1 MLFSG
6 KGKHRRPS
14 KATRVIA
21 VAGVTGAA
29 VAAPLMAAGNASAA
43 TASEWDAVAQC
54 ESGGNWSI
62 NTGNGYYGGLQF
74 SASTWAAYGGTQYA
88 STADQASK
96 SQQIQIAEKVLAG
109 QGKGAWPVCGTGL
122 SGAAYA
128 GGGSQDSG
136 SGSSES
142 SQSQSSGSTAE
153 RSTEQKASR
162 SSERPAAEQK
172 TEQAPE
178 EDRHHPDRQEGREGR
193 RRVQG
198 RQGRHPQLDRR
209 GARRQGRLGEAVQ
222 AERRHRRRGRPDLP
236 GPAAAP
242 EVSGGSRDSRPG
254 ACSPVRTGA
263 GFFTSGVRRGPPP
276 VPSRFPETSLFRSE
290 TIYSR
295 FCPAGG
301 RSAGRS
307 PGAG

>member
-21 VAGVTGAA
+21 VAGVAGAA

-96 SQQIQIAEKVLAG
+96 AQQIQIAEKVLAG

-122 SGAAYA
+122 SGAAYT

-136 SGSSES
+136 SGSSQS
-142 SQSQSSGSTAE
+142 GQSQSSGSTAE
-153 RSTEQKASR
+153 RSTGQKASR
-162 SSERPAAEQK
+162 SSERPAPQQKSEPKAEKK
-172 TEQAPE
+172 TVTTPTGKKVEKG
-178 EDRHHPDRQEGREGR
+178 D
-193 RRVQG
+193 
-198 RQGRHPQLDRR
+198 
-209 GARRQGRLGEAVQ
+209 GEYEVVKGDTLSSIADEHDVKGGW
-222 AERRHRRRGRPDLP
+222 AKLFKLNDDIVDDADLIYP
-236 GPAAAP
+236 GQM
-242 EVSGGSRDSRPG
+242 
-254 ACSPVRTGA
+254 
-263 GFFTSGVRRGPPP
+263 
-276 VPSRFPETSLFRSE
+276 LHLK
-290 TIYSR
+290 
-295 FCPAGG
+295 
-301 RSAGRS
+301 
-307 PGAG
+307 